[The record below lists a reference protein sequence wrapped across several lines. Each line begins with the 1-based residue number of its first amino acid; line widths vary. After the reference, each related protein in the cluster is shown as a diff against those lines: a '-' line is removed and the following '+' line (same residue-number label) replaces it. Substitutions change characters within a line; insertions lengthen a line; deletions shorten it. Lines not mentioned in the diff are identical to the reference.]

1 MSERHRNETRRME
14 DRKGSMSEIYDRAC
28 TTCGHKISDHD
39 ANECWKTVDGEQCD
53 CGWMGV
59 PDE

>member
-1 MSERHRNETRRME
+1 MTVT
-14 DRKGSMSEIYDRAC
+14 YDRACC
-28 TTCGHKISDHD
+28 TTCGHKINDHD